1 MKAKTSERQRSG
13 NILGVKRD
21 SRNCIMKAAA
31 ATSIEYAGLSEE
43 MNDCLL
49 QLSDMV
55 PHVPRNEKGNIEAA
69 VLIQY
74 VIDYI
79 LDLSQQLGGQ
89 DPFCLESSP
98 LHCIGESR
106 EPLSEKSLENIV
118 SNSCQDSQSP
128 TITSNS
134 VSSSLDFDIRP
145 PSKWVFSL
153 NTRIWKASVIYLVQ
167 ILEHCLLAAIILSEQ
182 LTPEVA
188 WVFIEIWTRPS
199 LLHWLAAKCPH
210 KMTKA
215 YLDGARSTQLYSSS
229 LSRMDTL
236 IVFFWRSPV

>member
-1 MKAKTSERQRSG
+1 MKVKASERQRSG

-31 ATSIEYAGLSEE
+31 ATSIEYTGLSEE

-49 QLSDMV
+49 QLSGMV

-89 DPFCLESSP
+89 NPFCAQSSP
-98 LHCIGESR
+98 LLGMGESR

-118 SNSCQDSQSP
+118 SCQAPRSP
-128 TITSNS
+128 SLSSNS
-134 VSSSLDFDIRP
+134 VSSSLDIDIRP
-145 PSKWVFSL
+145 PSK
-153 NTRIWKASVIYLVQ
+153 
-167 ILEHCLLAAIILSEQ
+167 
-182 LTPEVA
+182 
-188 WVFIEIWTRPS
+188 
-199 LLHWLAAKCPH
+199 
-210 KMTKA
+210 
-215 YLDGARSTQLYSSS
+215 
-229 LSRMDTL
+229 
-236 IVFFWRSPV
+236 